1 MIISDVMLLALMLG
15 EGAVWP
21 LKAVGKGRGW
31 VVPWSLQIGASPTTP
46 MSDLGPPEPQRR
58 FKPPSLWE
66 FATAAVGREDM

>member
-31 VVPWSLQIGASPTTP
+31 VVPWSLQIGA
-46 MSDLGPPEPQRR
+46 
-58 FKPPSLWE
+58 
-66 FATAAVGREDM
+66 